1 MMQRSFHLFACL
13 TLTAP
18 ACGKDD
24 DGGAADDASSSG
36 DATDSVGDT
45 SATDSASLSD
55 TTPSTTAMADESS
68 SSDASAED
76 STGDGESSTTD
87 APTSCG
93 DGIVDDGEQCDD
105 GNRADSDGCNVDC
118 VESGSVR
125 WELLYDAPAGQQDCA
140 YDVAA
145 NAGGR
150 LAVSGEAQS
159 ADMDS
164 YDILTLS
171 IDADGTLAWDIV
183 YDSASTMESGGGS
196 TDRAYGVA
204 IEDDDEIIVS
214 GHEYIDIE
222 TVWVRKYDAGGGTL
236 WTRTGADTHAGRGY
250 GVTLG
255 PDGGIFVTGTHGLHA
270 FVTKYNT
277 NGVEFWTQ
285 ERKGTNGCN
294 GCDQFW
300 RARPLD
306 DGGAIVGGSFDND
319 DGDAALVRMD
329 ADGNDVWSDEI
340 DSGED
345 NDGFGSLVAH
355 GEDTLALL
363 GWGGALAPE
372 LRSYDVD
379 GNVNWMLADPLPGA
393 GYLMDLVATADGGF
407 ALLADGYDAEIG
419 YVATVRRFDA
429 DGGML
434 WEQRLEAPDM
444 VTYQALRGLAV
455 DGDGNLAVAGCRA
468 LDGVNSDAWVASLAP

>member
-1 MMQRSFHLFACL
+1 MTPRSFRLFACL
-13 TLTAP
+13 TLCAA

-24 DGGAADDASSSG
+24 DTGAADDASSSG
-36 DATDSVGDT
+36 DATGSASDP
-45 SATDSASLSD
+45 SATGSASLSD
-55 TTPSTTAMADESS
+55 TTPSTTAMADDSS
-68 SSDASAED
+68 GSDASAEGSTD
-76 STGDGESSTTD
+76 DGSSTGD

-93 DGIVDDGEQCDD
+93 DGIVDDGEECDD
-105 GNRADSDGCNVDC
+105 GNRVDSDGCNVDC
-118 VESGSVR
+118 VPSGSVR

-145 NAGGR
+145 NAGGH
-150 LAVSGEAQS
+150 LAVAGEAQS

-164 YDILTLS
+164 YDILALS
-171 IDADGTLAWDIV
+171 IDADGTLAWDAV

-222 TVWVRKYDAGGGTL
+222 TVWVRKYDADGGEV

-255 PDGGIFVTGTHGLHA
+255 PDGGVFVTGTHGLYA
-270 FVTKYNT
+270 FVTKYNS

-285 ERKGTNGCN
+285 ERKGTDGCN
-294 GCDQFW
+294 GCDSFW

-306 DGGAIVGGSFDND
+306 DGGAIVGGTFDND

-329 ADGNDVWSDEI
+329 ADGNDVWSDEL
-340 DSGED
+340 DSGDD
-345 NDGFGSLVAH
+345 NDGFGAMAAQ
-355 GEDTLALL
+355 GEDTLAIL

-379 GNVNWMLADPLPGA
+379 GNINWMLADPLPGV
-393 GYLMDLVATADGGF
+393 GYLTDLVATADGGF
-407 ALLADGYDAEIG
+407 ALLADGYEAEIG
-419 YVATVRRFDA
+419 YVATIRRFDA

-434 WEQRLEAPDM
+434 WEQRLEAPDLM
-444 VTYQALRGLAV
+444 TYQAVRGLAV

-468 LDGVNSDAWVASLAP
+468 PDGIDSDAWVVSLAP